1 MVLHPLSLLCVRTM
15 SYDDRLHK
23 IAEGSEVED
32 MKRSMSIKPPS
43 TPQPTKVGIV
53 HVMVM

>member
-1 MVLHPLSLLCVRTM
+1 MVLHPPSLLCDRTM
-15 SYDDRLHK
+15 SFDDRLHK
-23 IAEGSEVED
+23 IAEGEEVDD
-32 MKRSMSIKPPS
+32 MKRSISVKPPS